1 MKLRARLAGRR
12 LARTVIVAVTAGVT
26 IAALPAAAFA
36 KGWPAYLDGPAHWSD
51 STAATAITPGNAAGL
66 VQKWHDFAGHDYLSS
81 PAVADGAVFIGSD
94 SGWFYKL
101 SEATG
106 DVLAKV
112 FIGTQPKETCGSQGF
127 VDTATVAVSP
137 VTRAD
142 TVYIGGPDG
151 YLYALSA
158 ANLAVQWKSVID
170 IPSRTVSD
178 YFEWSSP
185 TIAGGNIYLG
195 VSSHCDVPLIRG
207 GVIGYRQAT
216 GKKFAEFYTVPK
228 GSIGGSVW
236 SSVAVG
242 PGGDV
247 YATTGNGPASKPL
260 LSYSESILRLAPKT
274 LKLLGR
280 FQVPKADVKF
290 DSDFGAS
297 PTIFGGDIGACDKNG
312 LFYAVR
318 RTTMKLDWKA
328 RIGAHSS
335 ASTYAQCSAAA
346 IYNGKDLFF
355 AGPAVTIKGTAYRGS
370 VQERNP
376 ASGKL
381 IWATGLPEGVIGSPS
396 LDGGGVIAAGTFDNG
411 SAPNATY
418 LVNARTGAIV
428 STLVS
433 GSRDFPQTVFAGD
446 WVFTANADGVYAWRR
461 S

>member
-1 MKLRARLAGRR
+1 VVLA
-12 LARTVIVAVTAGVT
+12 TAGLTV
-26 IAALPAAAFA
+26 AALQAAAFA

-51 STAATAITPGNAAGL
+51 DAAATAITPGNATGL
-66 VQKWHDFAGHDYLSS
+66 VQKWHDFAGQDYLSS
-81 PAVADGAVFIGSD
+81 PVVADGAVFIGSD

-106 DVLAKV
+106 TVLAKK
-112 FIGTQPKETCGSQGF
+112 FLGTQPKETCGSQGL

-137 VTRAD
+137 VTHAD
-142 TVYIGGPDG
+142 TVYVGGPDG
-151 YLYALSA
+151 YLFALSA
-158 ANLAVQWKSVID
+158 ASLAVQWKSVIN
-170 IPSRTVSD
+170 IPSAKVSN

-185 TIAGGNIYLG
+185 TVSGGRIYIG

-207 GVIGYRQAT
+207 GVMAFRRST
-216 GKKFAEFYTVPK
+216 GKKLAEFYTVPK

-247 YATTGNGPASKPL
+247 YATTGNGPTSRPL
-260 LSYSESILRLAPKT
+260 LSDSESILRLAPGT

-280 FQVPKADVKF
+280 FQVPKSDVKF

-297 PTIFGGDIGACDKNG
+297 PTIFGKDVGACDKNG

-318 RTTMKLDWKA
+318 RTTMKLAWKA

-335 ASTYAQCSAAA
+335 ATTYAQCSAAA

-370 VQERNP
+370 VQERSP
-376 ASGKL
+376 ASGKV
-381 IWATGLPEGVIGSPS
+381 IWETGLPEGVIGSPS
-396 LDGGGVIAAGTFDNG
+396 LDGGGVIAVGTFDNG
-411 SAPNATY
+411 PAPNATY
-418 LVNARTGAIV
+418 LVNARTGAVV

-433 GSRDFPQTVFAGD
+433 GSRDFPQTVFAGK
-446 WVFTANADGVYAWRR
+446 WIFSANGSGVYAWQRR
-461 S
+461 